1 MTLKNF
7 FPHHFLTCRTSDKLT
22 VSITTFIF
30 GKSFANFVCA
40 KMSVVFSIL
49 KLNLK
54 HSHNAKQKFNRLAS
68 VVNIPQTM
76 QAEFGLSHCCFEDG
90 KNISRFINKC
100 TYIAIVLHITPFV
113 YWRACCRCL
122 CGFCKLPIFTLLWIL
137 PGAFLMHVHL
147 LLKAKLQL
155 WTWVQ

>member
-54 HSHNAKQKFNRLAS
+54 HSHNAKQKFNRLAT

-76 QAEFGLSHCCFEDG
+76 QAEFGLSHCCFEEDG
-90 KNISRFINKC
+90 KNISRLIYNVHTQPLFCILHLLFTGVPVAIAFVVFINS
-100 TYIAIVLHITPFV
+100 LFS
-113 YWRACCRCL
+113 L
-122 CGFCKLPIFTLLWIL
+122 CYGYYL
-137 PGAFLMHVHL
+137 VHS
-147 LLKAKLQL
+147 
-155 WTWVQ
+155 